1 MVLSNS
7 TPNNNQKQ
15 HELVVNTAAMN
26 SADLSELIQLNAEIE
41 ERRSR
46 HARCGDVSEASGL
59 LRATMTR
66 EELFEVSSV
75 DDDRFLTALEHQ
87 NSYVASGRVPITDL
101 DLSSIE
107 NLMKYFDEEVPVT
120 PKKEATVTLASC
132 SGKVASVIAKLAGE
146 PAAVVPKP
154 QKVDGSKLKISEL
167 KQKYEQQLSTPQAV
181 RGSATA
187 TGAGRTGSMLPM
199 KVKEMAQLFNSKFN
213 QVLRRNEVSH
223 YAELHNELSLSLS
236 LSPEPVTKALPSQ
249 GNCLVAEDVFRELS
263 VKDKVLLFNQFVSD
277 IAAKH
282 PRFNEHADG
291 LKAQAKKQM
300 ARGEVVAEQQ
310 ASVRHLAQELE
321 AKCAL
326 HATAPQRK
334 SSATPSPTP
343 TPKLHVSTLTVVIKP
358 SPERR
363 LVPLPGQRRCG
374 GRQGEPVAASSSSQK
389 RNLSAIRSA
398 LPTEAYAPPKK
409 IRRTRQERAGNDS
422 HPFFQNEPL
431 ESLFYSWLSA
441 ENGVLFDI
449 TSVANKEQ
457 TIEITS
463 CPPHDDEL
471 PAQVTASSLGDLS
484 QKSAVE
490 RLLEEAIAKLEL
502 EHQTKE
508 VQDVDTATTPTTPA
522 TPATPATPSTP
533 VAATPTPRKMKRQAP
548 PVPAPRPS
556 LEQAPSS
563 SSASSRKQ
571 SDAEE
576 SESGLSTLPKVTS
589 DESQPETPT
598 APPAATDFDFAKPVR
613 PPRKKKMRRTLT
625 WKKENSIVEAT
636 ANAVTS
642 TDSDSDYKP
651 TAAQPQPKKKPASQS
666 GATVAAP
673 ATATAT
679 ASPGAAL
686 PLPEQSYIELD
697 KSLMRHVNSPRKIK
711 SAYTLTVMSSPSPN
725 ADSDQSPSPS
735 QTPRQSLEEQEEQQQ
750 QQLRDSSFVDQ
761 GFETCSND
769 ASPLRRSSLGMANAK
784 PTGFSTPVKGS
795 RGASAAQ
802 QQLFSPIGQP
812 DRSRR
817 SSLAMQVIREDHPL
831 DLAADA
837 DAAAAAEAPPT
848 PTCSEREFFANA
860 PTVEMSSSQLES
872 LSPSSSPSKFWLSA
886 GDFTV
891 SLHVAHNPAD
901 RLRLLYEIFTQK
913 SWETRELTFGIDG
926 HKFGRAA
933 TEPKS
938 LPERPPS
945 VKGVSHYWFASGD
958 LAVPFSGPHMAGEKV
973 ERLFQFLDAELSS
986 NADLELR
993 FGVDQFEFSSI
1004 PEFWNTSPKF
1014 SIESNYSMLVGLQ
1027 TGHSNGLEGRSKYAW
1042 PNSQSHNSTGAIK
1055 TSDLDQTEFE
1065 SDSFSN
1071 NSGRLSFSPDLFS
1084 QDYEAVP
1091 LDELFDKT
1099 LPLVRSPPA
1108 TATATTTTGMSMPQ
1122 MLHTLQQQQIRLK
1135 GVEQRIKNYELPAKL
1150 NEVTFKQCRSKPEYA
1165 QKLRA
1170 IDNIARSN
1178 GFRACSMEQLES
1190 FMQFL
1195 VEYADVCL
1203 GSCSEHINKI
1213 IDSLLDQRAVAV

>member
-15 HELVVNTAAMN
+15 HELVVDTAAMN

-46 HARCGDVSEASGL
+46 HAHLASAGSDESGL

-75 DDDRFLTALEHQ
+75 DDDRFLSALEHQ
-87 NSYVASGRVPITDL
+87 NSYVAPSRIPITDL

-107 NLMKYFDEEVPVT
+107 NLMKYFNEDVPVS
-120 PKKEATVTLASC
+120 PRKETCETINIC
-132 SGKVASVIAKLAGE
+132 GGKVASVIEKLANQTAT
-146 PAAVVPKP
+146 P
-154 QKVDGSKLKISEL
+154 SKQNINSCRLKISEL
-167 KQKYEQQLSTPQAV
+167 KQKYEQQLATPQAV
-181 RGSATA
+181 RGSVGKAS
-187 TGAGRTGSMLPM
+187 SMLPM
-199 KVKEMAQLFNSKFN
+199 RVKEMAQLFNSKIS
-213 QVLRRNEVSH
+213 QVMRRNEVSQ
-223 YAELHNELSLSLS
+223 YSMLQNELSLS
-236 LSPEPVTKALPSQ
+236 LSPEPKMKPQPRMRQIPQQVPAIVQ
-249 GNCLVAEDVFRELS
+249 GPCLVAEDVFRELS
-263 VKDKVLLFNQFVSD
+263 VKDKVLLFNKFVSD

-282 PRFNEHADG
+282 PKFNEHADD
-291 LKAQAKKQM
+291 LKAQAKNQM
-300 ARGEVVAEQQ
+300 ARGEVIAEQQ
-310 ASVRHLAQELE
+310 ASVKHLAQELE

-326 HATAPQRK
+326 Q
-334 SSATPSPTP
+334 ATPPKPPTTAASKSN
-343 TPKLHVSTLTVVIKP
+343 TPSLHVSTLTVVIKP
-358 SPERR
+358 SPERHVIA
-363 LVPLPGQRRCG
+363 VPEQ
-374 GRQGEPVAASSSSQK
+374 QVAPRDPCSAQK

-409 IRRTRQERAGNDS
+409 IRRTRQERAGNDM

-449 TSVANKEQ
+449 TSVANQEE
-457 TIEITS
+457 TIEIAS
-463 CPPHDDEL
+463 CDEL
-471 PAQVTASSLGDLS
+471 PEQVTISSDLGDIS

-502 EHQTKE
+502 ESKTKE
-508 VQDVDTATTPTTPA
+508 SSYVEDKDIDTAVATVTPPTA
-522 TPATPATPSTP
+522 TPITT
-533 VAATPTPRKMKRQAP
+533 ATPTPRKIKRQAP
-548 PVPAPRPS
+548 PIPAPRPS
-556 LEQAPSS
+556 LAQAQNNCITSS
-563 SSASSRKQ
+563 SSSSCKQ

-576 SESGLSTLPKVTS
+576 SESGLSTLPKITS
-589 DESQPETPT
+589 DESQPEMPASTPEGT
-598 APPAATDFDFAKPVR
+598 EFDFAKPVR

-651 TAAQPQPKKKPASQS
+651 AALQAKKKPTN
-666 GATVAAP
+666 ATGNGTAAVP
-673 ATATAT
+673 L
-679 ASPGAAL
+679 AL

-697 KSLMRHVNSPRKIK
+697 KSLMRQVNSPRKIK

-725 ADSDQSPSPS
+725 ADSDQCPSPSPS
-735 QTPRQSLEEQEEQQQ
+735 QTPRPSLD
-750 QQLRDSSFVDQ
+750 QQLRDSFIDQ
-761 GFETCSND
+761 GFETGSND
-769 ASPLRRSSLGMANAK
+769 AMDGSPLRRPSVGMANAK
-784 PTGFSTPVKGS
+784 ISGFSTPVKG
-795 RGASAAQ
+795 RNASSSAQ
-802 QQLFSPIGQP
+802 QQLFSPIGQL
-812 DRSRR
+812 DKSRR

-831 DLAADA
+831 DLASDT
-837 DAAAAAEAPPT
+837 PTT

-860 PTVEMSSSQLES
+860 PTVEMSSSQLEEQPAS
-872 LSPSSSPSKFWLSA
+872 KVQSKFWISA

-891 SLHVAHNPAD
+891 SLDIAHHTAE

-926 HKFGRAA
+926 HKFSRSTGSVQE
-933 TEPKS
+933 TKS

-945 VKGVSHYWFASGD
+945 VKGFSHYWFASGD
-958 LAVPFSGPHMAGEKV
+958 LAVPFSGKHMSSEKI
-973 ERLFQFLDAELSS
+973 ERLFHFLDTELGSDAEQ
-986 NADLELR
+986 ELR
-993 FGVDQFEFSSI
+993 FGVDHFEFSSI
-1004 PEFWNTSPKF
+1004 PEFWHTTPKF

-1027 TGHSNGLEGRSKYAW
+1027 TGNSNGLEGRSKYAW
-1042 PNSQSHNSTGAIK
+1042 PNNQSNNSVNAIK

-1065 SDSFSN
+1065 SDCFSN

-1099 LPLVRSPPA
+1099 LPIIRSAP
-1108 TATATTTTGMSMPQ
+1108 TATPTTAHMGMPQ
-1122 MLHTLQQQQIRLK
+1122 MLQTLQQQRTKLK
-1135 GVEQRIKNYELPAKL
+1135 SVEQRIRNYELPSKL
-1150 NEVTFKQCRSKPEYA
+1150 NEATLKQCRNRPEYA

-1178 GFRACSMEQLES
+1178 GFRACSMEELES

-1195 VEYADVCL
+1195 IEYADVCL
-1203 GSCSEHINKI
+1203 GSCSEHLNKI